1 VRQTLFHIGDE
12 IAGWPLFGFGWLLVA
27 WAISAVLLLGWVWRK
42 HGWSSEFKSYIPILL
57 VMGAIILFLP
67 RLVGPNGLPI
77 RGYGAFMLVGVVA
90 GVATA
95 VYRGKR
101 QGVDPDLLM
110 SLAFWMFVVGIIGA
124 RAFFVVQY
132 WQNFQ
137 RATVFQTFFQ
147 MIKFTEGGLVVYGS
161 LAGGLLA
168 FVLFCRR
175 EKLSP
180 LVIGDII
187 GPSMLLGL
195 ALGRIGCLMNGCCY
209 GGVCDRDTVCISFPR
224 YSNPPQN
231 DQFSPPYQDQLVRGQ
246 LHGIRIAAEPDGFL
260 EWLTAAMGGR
270 VVAPKVPMIVDVHE
284 AGPAARA
291 GVPVGVQIARLNGI
305 DVATVGD
312 VRSIL
317 ISRPPELRIE
327 SVKGQ
332 QYAWSAVGF
341 PDRSLPVQPTQIYS
355 AINAFLLFLTL
366 WLFFP
371 YRWKNG
377 QVIFLT
383 LGLYAISRFVLELIR
398 TDEGG
403 VFGTWLTISQWV
415 SLISILAVLALG
427 VMIHRQPRLVGNA
440 TSQVGLSS

>member
-1 VRQTLFHIGDE
+1 MRQTLFHIGDE
-12 IAGWPLFGFGWLLVA
+12 VAGWPLFGVGWLLFV
-27 WAISAVLLLGWVWRK
+27 WAIFAVVLLGWLWRRQ
-42 HGWSSEFKSYIPILL
+42 GWSSETKSYIPVLL

-77 RGYGAFMLVGVVA
+77 RGYGAFMLVGVFA

-95 VYRGKR
+95 IYRGKR
-101 QGVDPDLLM
+101 QGFDPDMMM

-124 RAFFVVQY
+124 RVFFVIQY
-132 WQNFQ
+132 WESFQ
-137 RATVFQTFFQ
+137 RATLVQTIGQ
-147 MIKFTEGGLVVYGS
+147 MLMFTEGGLVVYGS
-161 LAGGLLA
+161 LAGALLA

-175 EKLSP
+175 QQLSA

-209 GGVCDRDTVCISFPR
+209 GGVCEGDFVCLSFPR

-231 DQFSPPYQDQLVRGQ
+231 DKFSPPYQDQLAHGQ
-246 LHGIRIAAEPDGFL
+246 LHGIRIAPDASQ
-260 EWLTAAMGGR
+260 T
-270 VVAPKVPMIVDVHE
+270 PMIAEVRE
-284 AGPAARA
+284 SGPAARA
-291 GVPVGVQIARLNGI
+291 GVPVGTRIAILNGH
-305 DVATVGD
+305 DVATVFD
-312 VRSIL
+312 VQRIL
-317 ISRPPELRIE
+317 LGSPTVLRVE
-327 SVKGQ
+327 TLAGKH
-332 QYAWSAVGF
+332 YTWSTDGF

-355 AINAFLLFLTL
+355 SINAFLLFLTL

-403 VFGTWLTISQWV
+403 FLGTWLTISQWGSV
-415 SLISILAVLALG
+415 VSILAVLALG
-427 VMIHRQPRLVGNA
+427 FVIHRQPRLIVDTRPISPSG
-440 TSQVGLSS
+440 